1 MQITPNIAHQ
11 LAQASARPT
20 SAGAAETGSAPSV
33 PSDIV
38 DIQRSSM
45 TEDGKL
51 KVIITGKNDGI
62 YKSDPALEQKYG
74 AVVTAKLDLINGV
87 AAEITPSQLEKMLK
101 DGKQDVN
108 VYLDQKRTLLPIV
121 SDEPG
126 SRGPIDAKL
135 NTAMPTLGVDKLWE
149 QGYTGK
155 GVTIAIVDTGI
166 YPHPDFEGR
175 IVGFRD
181 EINQRTEAYDD
192 QGHGTHVAGDAAGTG
207 KASDGKFKG
216 PAFDANLVGI
226 KVLDENGSGYDSGII
241 SGIQWMVENKD
252 ALNIRVFNMSLG
264 GTIGSPY
271 QEDPLAMAVEETVK
285 KGVIACIAGGN
296 EGPGKSTIGT
306 PGNAPSAIT
315 VAAFD
320 DRNTVDRADDK
331 IARFSSRGPTSFDK
345 LDKPDIMSPGVNI
358 TAPNSPGS
366 QLDQEA
372 SIPHVGREYIT
383 ISGTSMATPILA
395 GIVAN
400 LVQANPGLT
409 PEKMKEI
416 LMGTATP
423 MANLGKWDQGAGV
436 IEPPK
441 ALEKAL
447 EALPPTPPPEPAP
460 TPEPP
465 TEPTP

>member
-1 MQITPNIAHQ
+1 MQITPTIAHQ
-11 LAQASARPT
+11 LTQATARPT
-20 SAGAAETGSAPSV
+20 AAGAAEMAPSV
-33 PSDIV
+33 PADIV
-38 DIQRSSM
+38 EMQRSSM
-45 TEDGKL
+45 TDEGKL
-51 KVIITGKNDGI
+51 KVIITGRNDGI
-62 YKSDPALEQKYG
+62 YKSDVALEQKYG
-74 AVVTAKLDLINGV
+74 AKVTAQLDLINGV
-87 AAEITPSQLEKMLK
+87 AAEITPAELEKMLK
-101 DGKQDVN
+101 DDSQQVN
-108 VYLDQKRTLLPIV
+108 VFLDQKRTLLPIV
-121 SDEPG
+121 SDEPTT
-126 SRGPIDAKL
+126 RGPIEAKL
-135 NTAMPTLGVDKLWE
+135 NTAIPTLGVDKMWD

-155 GVTIAIVDTGI
+155 GVAIAIVDTGI

-175 IVGFRD
+175 IVGFHD
-181 EINQRTEAYDD
+181 AINGKTEAYDD

-207 KASDGKFKG
+207 KASGGKFKG
-216 PAFDANLVGI
+216 PAFDANLVGV

-241 SGIQWMVENKD
+241 SGIQWMVDHKD
-252 ALNIRVFNMSLG
+252 DFNIRVFNMSLG
-264 GTIGSPY
+264 GTISSAY
-271 QEDPLAMAVEETVK
+271 KEDPLAMAVEETVK
-285 KGVIACIAGGN
+285 KGVIACIAAGN
-296 EGPGKSTIGT
+296 EGPGKSTVGT

-320 DRNTVDRADDK
+320 DRNTVDRSDDK

-409 PEKMKEI
+409 PEKTKEI
-416 LMGTATP
+416 LMSTATP
-423 MANLGKWDQGAGV
+423 MKGLGKWDQGAGV

-441 ALEKAL
+441 ALEIAL
-447 EALPPTPPPEPAP
+447 QSAPPTPPAPEPAP
-460 TPEPP
+460 PQDPP
-465 TEPTP
+465 TPPGK